1 MLCDTHGIELPCAQQ
16 VPIVNQMGDVGNF
29 EHKLFVWARI
39 VGITNLNSIVRIV
52 VMAAGGVHIKFGK
65 PYNGTAYVSGH
76 INAGLIVVSRVQIVV
91 FMSEELMLLDDGES
105 VDNLRSD
112 KQRQDKDDGAYVTG
126 VVRLVDKFRFGLF
139 MVDRRESIQE
149 STILDEVVVQ

>member
-1 MLCDTHGIELPCAQQ
+1 M
-16 VPIVNQMGDVGNF
+16 
-29 EHKLFVWARI
+29 
-39 VGITNLNSIVRIV
+39 
-52 VMAAGGVHIKFGK
+52 
-65 PYNGTAYVSGH
+65 
-76 INAGLIVVSRVQIVV
+76 
-91 FMSEELMLLDDGES
+91 DDGES
-105 VDNLRSD
+105 VDNVRSD